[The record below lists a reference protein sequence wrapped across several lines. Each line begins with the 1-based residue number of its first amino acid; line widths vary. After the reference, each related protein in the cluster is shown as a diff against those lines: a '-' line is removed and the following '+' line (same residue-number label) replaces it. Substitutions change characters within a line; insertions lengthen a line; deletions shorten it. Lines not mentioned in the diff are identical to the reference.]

1 MNKPT
6 RRDLFLIEWTPES
19 LKCMRHELRMTQKEV
34 GDILGITKA
43 AVGYIERGQTTAP
56 MELLSYGIIL
66 ERAWALKKGYVPAYR
81 KIGTNL
87 YLEEPL
93 DD

>member
-1 MNKPT
+1 MNTIT
-6 RRDLFLIEWTPES
+6 RRDLIPIEWTPEA
-19 LKCMRHELRMTQKEV
+19 LKNMRLELRMTQKEV

-56 MELLSYGIIL
+56 MELLSYGIVM